1 MTGPSEAVE
10 VGNAVLSLAGG
21 TDVGRAYAATP
32 LGGTDAGP
40 AYAATPLCGT
50 DKQMGQTN
58 VVRLWPGLGWANRK
72 GRVCMGRGMYLQTS
86 VAQ

>member
-1 MTGPSEAVE
+1 MTGPSEAAE
-10 VGNAVLSLAGG
+10 VGNAVLSLAGV

-50 DKQMGQTN
+50 DKQRGQIH
-58 VVRLWPGLGWANRK
+58 VVRLWPGLEWTNVGSPVSREDL
-72 GRVCMGRGMYLQTS
+72 R
-86 VAQ
+86 

>member
-10 VGNAVLSLAGG
+10 VSDAVLSLASG

-40 AYAATPLCGT
+40 ADAATVVWHGSAEGT
-50 DKQMGQTN
+50 AEW
-58 VVRLWPGLGWANRK
+58 RWF
-72 GRVCMGRGMYLQTS
+72 
-86 VAQ
+86 VAQIWVDK